1 MESNPIADN
10 QRSDVAALGKQL
22 EKLHEFSLE
31 SVARDSRNAQF
42 AVVPAGKSIVSLKPL
57 LDELREKPE
66 RRRGTA
72 TLRDLKSFIEFVD
85 RFKSDDTALFANP
98 DKTNPSL
105 TAVFDYHP
113 QGSEATKADW
123 AQHRAVYAPEL
134 TNEWK
139 AWIGKDGTP
148 MAQADFAAFVDD
160 RIRDLIVPALD
171 DPKLKT
177 FADLVQG
184 AWATPSDMV
193 KLSRSLQVNV
203 ESVVKN
209 AQTLNSGEVSII
221 FEEVHKDGAGAPLRV
236 PNLFTIAIPVF
247 YGGELYRIAA
257 RLRYRVNNAR
267 ISWSYQLVR
276 PDLVFDD
283 ALNEIIGTAS
293 IDTSLP
299 LFLGAP
305 EK

>member
-1 MESNPIADN
+1 MTQKTVEAQIESTDTADLAE
-10 QRSDVAALGKQL
+10 QFEQFHKFELVTVGDV
-22 EKLHEFSLE
+22 
-31 SVARDSRNAQF
+31 QF
-42 AVVPAGKSIVSLKPL
+42 AVVPKGKELKSIKSLR
-57 LDELREKPE
+57 DEYLTKPE

-72 TLRDLKSFIEFVD
+72 TIRDLKSFIQFVQ
-85 RFKSDDTALFANP
+85 RFKSGNTALFANP
-98 DKTNPSL
+98 DKSAPSL

-113 QGSEATKADW
+113 EGGDATVADW
-123 AQHRAVYAPEL
+123 THHRAVYAPQL
-134 TNEWK
+134 SDEWK
-139 AWIGKDGTP
+139 VWTGRDGTS

-160 RIRDLIVPALD
+160 HIREIIVPALD

-184 AWATPSDMV
+184 AWATPTDMV

-247 YGGELYRIAA
+247 YGGVLYRIAA
-257 RLRYRVNNAR
+257 RLRYRVNNAK

-283 ALNEIIGTAS
+283 ALNEIIGQAS
-293 IDTSLP
+293 TDTSLP

>member
-1 MESNPIADN
+1 MESNPINDM
-10 QRSDVAALGKQL
+10 QRSDVAAVGKQL
-22 EKLHEFSLE
+22 EKFHEFSLQ
-31 SVARDSRNAQF
+31 SVARDGRNAQF
-42 AVVPAGKSIVSLKPL
+42 AVVPAGKAIVSLKPFF
-57 LDELREKPE
+57 DELREKPD

-72 TLRDLKSFIEFVD
+72 TIRDLKSFIEFVE
-85 RFKSDDTALFANP
+85 RFKSDNTALFANP
-98 DKTNPSL
+98 DKGGPSL

-113 QGSEATKADW
+113 HGGDATVADW
-123 AQHRAVYAPEL
+123 SQHRAVYAPQL
-134 TNEWK
+134 SDEWK
-139 AWIGKDGTP
+139 VWTGRDGTS

-257 RLRYRVNNAR
+257 RLRYRVNNAK

-283 ALNEIIGTAS
+283 ALNEIIDKAS
-293 IDTSLP
+293 TDTSLP